1 MALEPS
7 SGRQSVSPASSGRAS
22 PVPRKWRNQLG
33 GDEPPNKDK
42 AFRRYASGVDRSLSL
57 FDTALQEWADYISF
71 LGRLLKSLQAHP
83 TNIATVPSK
92 AIVAKRLAQC
102 LNPSLPSGVHQK
114 ALEVY
119 GYIFSMIG
127 KDELSKDLPLYLPGL
142 STTLSFASLSVR
154 GPFLELLEKHL
165 LKIDGR
171 SLRPALKA
179 IILALLPGLEE
190 ENSDEFE
197 RTLKLL
203 DGFKHAVRP
212 SGTEDLGQN
221 HSSGDEYFWQCFF
234 LAAITSNGRRLGAL
248 AYLNRN
254 LPKLGQ
260 SPSEQI
266 NSSSNGSHKN
276 DVNTNQSQLAEI
288 VTSPEPGLLLR
299 CFAAGLGD
307 EQILIQRGFL
317 DLLVTHLPLHSNV
330 LQQRV
335 KPEDLEL
342 LVTAAAGVVT
352 RRDMSLNRRL
362 WTWLLG
368 PEPAGHDNENGPES
382 PTSVTGDPLGS
393 HASSRTQYFEAHGLH
408 PLTQALLKLIQREA
422 INPIE
427 KARPFR
433 MCLSLMD
440 RWEIGGLVVPDIF
453 LPVVNSVRD
462 YKSKAVNK
470 ADFTE
475 VLRSASVFF
484 DGVES
489 GLIWGEIVG
498 LIAQALAPGNLST
511 EEQIDKLSLVT
522 FIINH
527 FNVREEEMLLIHAPL
542 TTLTVLSM
550 LEDAKERMQE
560 RADEVGVKNEVE
572 QLALNLVMDLI
583 DLIPERAFQ
592 VRPSTSHSMVKHDE
606 DEINSL
612 SNTEIIRSMKTFY
625 VQEQGNLD
633 AFPPP
638 FSAHD
643 LGELLVRE
651 GGSIVNESLS
661 SSVSSAD
668 AGLKTR
674 LLVMLLSKVPRVRS
688 LDVPG
693 LLESMQRKLSLPSQ
707 LPFLTFTSI
716 VSLCTSLYSNHYISL
731 PQLSNLVDPL
741 VRLAWSYLSA
751 SHPKYHVETVRSLWQ
766 LQTTLTLDNH
776 DIEASICNLMIEHD
790 LNGTYASRDADPGR
804 SFSIL
809 WTHSLQDNAGHL
821 DRRSS
826 NTDIKNTPRLSGIGN
841 YEVMLAKPLFL
852 LLDALLDERTQLFMT
867 VRIWLQSLVGI
878 DRLFHLFVA
887 KFSNYSFLFTKFED
901 AGTTT
906 HHNMRI
912 YADDDDLDQCLY
924 YLQTLSN
931 VLRWSS
937 DSTWAALAHNSIS
950 TDRSHRSLFQITG
963 RDDEIT
969 LLEFFLHVCLQ
980 AISGTYEPENSE
992 RKPHIHQFHR
1002 TALTLLHQ
1010 ILLSPYSLPLG
1021 ELQLEHVLIQ
1031 RLSHSLTG
1039 TDPFIQVLLLDVVY
1053 AALKIRPVV
1062 NLPPASPT
1070 LKKRATMTSITQH
1083 DDASVSSLA
1092 VDQSEH
1098 IGPFLPPPPPSLV
1111 KCLQAGFEAASSRPV
1126 LDSWVSF
1133 LTECLPFYSDTI
1145 FQILIPLVETLCSQI
1160 GETFTNLQT
1169 TFKESGTISEG
1180 SAAPESTLISLLNG
1194 LEFVLAKGHDRL
1206 LKDETKAPVTKSPDQ
1221 PQGFF
1226 GNMVSGVFNSE
1237 TPQARS
1243 ITANNRLTVLLSFQD
1258 AVRICFLIW
1267 SWGGQDG
1274 AQDNESTASF
1284 NYTSLRMRNRARRLL
1299 EHLFTAEALECLE
1312 TLVEIGR
1319 RSSKGSSDSRPTAIF
1334 NLLHVLDG
1342 SRPKHTIPAI
1352 FNAIYSRT
1360 NPNALDPSRK
1370 STLTSSLSD
1379 TDLVTFLVDY
1389 ARSLEDDAMDEIWVD
1404 CMTFLK
1410 DLLANPFPH
1419 RQTLPSLLEFAAI
1432 LGVKVDNTNFG
1443 EQRRM
1448 RRELGDLFLRLLTAM
1463 FTTRPMGF
1471 SESVEKLTDIDQ
1483 RPSSSRPSSRS
1494 DDVVNILASIAPNLP
1509 KILVENDR
1517 ILNAAN
1523 VISSSVIGPTF
1534 KSRSFPDNVSKST
1547 LELLYQLSRL
1557 PNTQKSWRKDLGDA
1571 FNDSRF
1577 FANNVSLIES
1587 DWLPLL
1593 RQWALSDKER
1603 MPELLSRLVA
1613 PSTAGIVF
1621 GVGATSAR
1629 FEADRK
1635 SQLNLRRIATLV
1647 LATMDDNFV
1656 TDLPVMQE
1664 KIVELLSATTTS
1676 SPSSTTRADIFLLLR
1691 ALVLKT
1697 SAIHLAT
1704 LWPII
1709 NAELHVAIS
1718 SVVAPDHSTPSDTY
1732 NNYSILQACKLLDT
1746 LLCIA
1751 PDDFQ
1756 LHEWLFITDTIDAVY
1771 RPSYFR
1777 PVSLVDELSE
1787 ELGLATTTNTT
1798 ALLESSS
1805 VAVSQAAKYSMR
1817 RPLLGRTKGG
1827 FGINDEGTWERK
1839 DELVAKVLRPFFS
1852 QLSIFAFE
1860 STYGM
1865 GATDWEA
1872 CRQGLL
1878 RDLFDER
1885 SIVKAL

>member
-1 MALEPS
+1 MALELS
-7 SGRQSVSPASSGRAS
+7 SSRQSVSPASSGRAS
-22 PVPRKWRNQLG
+22 PVSRKWRNQLG

-83 TNIATVPSK
+83 TNIASVPSK

-190 ENSDEFE
+190 ESSDEFE

-203 DGFKHAVRP
+203 DGFKYAVRP

-260 SPSEQI
+260 SLSEQS

-276 DVNTNQSQLAEI
+276 DMTANESQLAGI

-317 DLLVTHLPLHSNV
+317 DLLVTHLPLHSKV

-368 PEPAGHDNENGPES
+368 PEPAGHDHENGPES

-393 HASSRTQYFEAHGLH
+393 HASSRTQYFESYGLH
-408 PLTQALLKLIQREA
+408 PLTQALLKLIRREA

-433 MCLSLMD
+433 ICLSLMD

-453 LPVVNSVRD
+453 LPVVNSVRG
-462 YKSKAVNK
+462 YKSKAANK
-470 ADFTE
+470 TDFAE

-498 LIAQALAPGNLST
+498 LIAQALAPGKLST
-511 EEQIDKLSLVT
+511 EEQVDKLSLVT
-522 FIINH
+522 FIIHH

-542 TTLTVLSM
+542 ATLTILSM

-560 RADEVGVKNEVE
+560 RAEKISITSEVE
-572 QLALNLVMDLI
+572 KLALNLVMDLI

-592 VRPSTSHSMVKHDE
+592 VRPSTSQSMAKHDE
-606 DEINSL
+606 DEIRFL

-633 AFPPP
+633 AVSPP
-638 FSAHD
+638 FSARD
-643 LGELLVRE
+643 LSELLVRE
-651 GGSIVNESLS
+651 GGSIASDSLS
-661 SSVSSAD
+661 NSVSSAD
-668 AGLKTR
+668 AGIKTR
-674 LLVMLLSKVPRVRS
+674 LLVILLAKLPRVGS
-688 LDVPG
+688 LDVSG
-693 LLESMQRKLSLPSQ
+693 LLKSMQSKLSMPSQ
-707 LPFLTFTSI
+707 LPFLAFTSI
-716 VSLCTSLYSNHYISL
+716 VTLCTSLYSNHYISQ
-731 PQLSNLVDPL
+731 PQLSSLVDPL

-776 DIEASICNLMIEHD
+776 EIEASICNLMIEHD

-821 DRRSS
+821 DRRTS
-826 NTDIKNTPRLSGIGN
+826 NNDIKSAPRLSGIGN

-887 KFSNYSFLFTKFED
+887 KFSGYSFLCTRFED
-901 AGTTT
+901 AGTTA
-906 HHNMRI
+906 HHNMRV
-912 YADDDDLDQCLY
+912 YADEDDLDQCLY

-950 TDRSHRSLFQITG
+950 TDKSHRPLFQITG
-963 RDDEIT
+963 RDDEIS

-980 AISGTYEPENSE
+980 AISGTYDLGNSE
-992 RKPHIHQFHR
+992 RKPHIHKFHR
-1002 TALTLLHQ
+1002 TALTLIHQ
-1010 ILLSPYSLPLG
+1010 ILSSPYSLSLG
-1021 ELQLEHVLIQ
+1021 ELKLEHVLIQ

-1039 TDPFIQVLLLDVVY
+1039 SDPFIQVLLLDTVY

-1062 NLPPASPT
+1062 NLPPPSPT
-1070 LKKRATMTSITQH
+1070 LKKRSTTMTQH
-1083 DDASVSSLA
+1083 DNVSVSSLA
-1092 VDQSEH
+1092 IDQGEH

-1169 TFKESGTISEG
+1169 TFKETGMVSEG

-1206 LKDETKAPVTKSPDQ
+1206 LKDEMKAPIVKSPDQ

-1226 GNMVSGVFNSE
+1226 GTMVSGVFNSE

-1274 AQDNESTASF
+1274 AQDSESTASF

-1299 EHLFTAEALECLE
+1299 EHLFAAEALECLE
-1312 TLVEIGR
+1312 TLVEIGQ
-1319 RSSKGSSDSRPTAIF
+1319 RSSKGIDSRPTVIF

-1370 STLTSSLSD
+1370 STLTSTLSD
-1379 TDLVTFLVDY
+1379 TDLVTFLVEY

-1404 CMTFLK
+1404 CMTFLR

-1471 SESVEKLTDIDQ
+1471 SESEKLTETDQ
-1483 RPSSSRPSSRS
+1483 RPSSSRASPRS
-1494 DDVVNILASIAPNLP
+1494 DDVVGILASIAPDLP

-1523 VISSSVIGPTF
+1523 TISSSVIGPTF

-1577 FANNVSLIES
+1577 FANNVGLIES

-1593 RQWALSDKER
+1593 RQWTLSDKER

-1635 SQLNLRRIATLV
+1635 SQLNLRRMATLV

-1656 TDLPVMQE
+1656 TDLPAMQE
-1664 KIVELLSATTTS
+1664 KIVELLSATPTS
-1676 SPSSTTRADIFLLLR
+1676 SPSSTTRADIYLLLR

-1718 SVVAPDHSTPSDTY
+1718 SVMAPDHSTPSDTY

-1771 RPSYFR
+1771 RPPSFR

-1798 ALLESSS
+1798 ALQTESSS

-1817 RPLLGRTKGG
+1817 RPLLGRIKGG

-1860 STYGM
+1860 STYAM

>member
-7 SGRQSVSPASSGRAS
+7 SGRKSVSPASSGRAS
-22 PVPRKWRNQLG
+22 PVSRKWRNQLG

-83 TNIATVPSK
+83 ANIAAVPSK

-119 GYIFSMIG
+119 GYIFSMVG
-127 KDELSKDLPLYLPGL
+127 TDELSKDLPLYLPGL

-154 GPFLELLEKHL
+154 GPFLELLEKHIL
-165 LKIDGR
+165 RVDGR

-254 LPKLGQ
+254 LPTLGH
-260 SPSEQI
+260 SPSEQST
-266 NSSSNGSHKN
+266 SSSNGPHN
-276 DVNTNQSQLAEI
+276 DVATNQSQLAEI

-299 CFAAGLGD
+299 CFAAGLAD

-335 KPEDLEL
+335 KSEDLEL

-382 PTSVTGDPLGS
+382 PTSLTGDHLGS
-393 HASSRTQYFEAHGLH
+393 HASSRTQYFENYGLH
-408 PLTQALLKLIQREA
+408 PLTQALLKLIGREA
-422 INPIE
+422 VNPIE

-433 MCLSLMD
+433 ICLSLMD

-453 LPVVNSVRD
+453 LSVVTSVRG
-462 YKSKAVNK
+462 YKSKAANK
-470 ADFTE
+470 ADFAE

-498 LIAQALAPGNLST
+498 LIAQALAPGKLST

-542 TTLTVLSM
+542 ATLTILSM
-550 LEDAKERMQE
+550 LEDAKERTQE
-560 RADEVGVKNEVE
+560 RAEKAGVASEVE
-572 QLALNLVMDLI
+572 KLALNLVMDLS

-592 VRPSTSHSMVKHDE
+592 LRPPTGQSMAKHDD
-606 DEINSL
+606 DEFRHL
-612 SNTEIIRSMKTFY
+612 SNTEIIRNMKTFY
-625 VQEQGNLD
+625 VEEQGNLD

-638 FSAHD
+638 FSTRD
-643 LGELLVRE
+643 LSELLVRE
-651 GGSIVNESLS
+651 SGSIANQSLS

-668 AGLKTR
+668 AGVKTR
-674 LLVMLLSKVPRVRS
+674 LLIMLLAKVPKVRS
-688 LDVPG
+688 LDVSG
-693 LLESMQRKLSLPSQ
+693 LLKSMQSKLSIPSQ
-707 LPFLTFTSI
+707 LPFLAFTSI
-716 VSLCTSLYSNHYISL
+716 MSLCTSLYSNHYISL
-731 PQLSNLVDPL
+731 PQLSSLVDPL

-751 SHPKYHVETVRSLWQ
+751 THPKYHVETVRSLWQ

-790 LNGTYASRDADPGR
+790 LNGTYASRDADHGR

-826 NTDIKNTPRLSGIGN
+826 NNDIKNTPRLSGIGN
-841 YEVMLAKPLFL
+841 YEVMLARPLFL
-852 LLDALLDERTQLFMT
+852 LLDALVDERTQLFMT

-878 DRLFHLFVA
+878 DRLFHIFVA
-887 KFSNYSFLFTKFED
+887 KFSSYSFLYTNFED
-901 AGTTT
+901 AGTTA

-912 YADDDDLDQCLY
+912 YTDEDDLDQCLY
-924 YLQTLSN
+924 HLQTLSN

-937 DSTWAALAHNSIS
+937 DTTWAALAHNSIS

-963 RDDEIT
+963 RDEEIT
-969 LLEFFLHVCLQ
+969 LLEFFLYVCLQ

-1010 ILLSPYSLPLG
+1010 ILLSPYSLSLG

-1039 TDPFIQVLLLDVVY
+1039 ADPFIQVLLLDVVY
-1053 AALKIRPVV
+1053 AALKIRPII
-1062 NLPPASPT
+1062 NPPPPSPT
-1070 LKKRATMTSITQH
+1070 LKKRSTTMTSTMTQH
-1083 DDASVSSLA
+1083 DNASVSSLGI
-1092 VDQSEH
+1092 DQGEH
-1098 IGPFLPPPPPSLV
+1098 TGPFLPPPPPSLV
-1111 KCLQAGFEAASSRPV
+1111 KCLQAGFEATSSRPV

-1133 LTECLPFYSDTI
+1133 LTECLPFYSETI
-1145 FQILIPLVETLCSQI
+1145 FQILIPLVGTLCAQI
-1160 GETFTNLQT
+1160 ELTFTNLQT
-1169 TFKESGTISEG
+1169 TFKEPGMASEG
-1180 SAAPESTLISLLNG
+1180 FAAPESTLISLLNG

-1206 LKDETKAPVTKSPDQ
+1206 LKDETKAPIAKSPDQ

-1274 AQDNESTASF
+1274 AQDSESTASF

-1312 TLVEIGR
+1312 TLVQIGKK
-1319 RSSKGSSDSRPTAIF
+1319 SSNDNDPRPIIIF

-1370 STLTSSLSD
+1370 STLTSPLSD
-1379 TDLVTFLVDY
+1379 TDLVTFLVEY

-1471 SESVEKLTDIDQ
+1471 SESVEKLTEFDQ
-1483 RPSSSRPSSRS
+1483 RSSSSRSSTRS
-1494 DDVVNILASIAPNLP
+1494 DDVVRILASIAPNLP
-1509 KILVENDR
+1509 KVLVENDR

-1523 VISSSVIGPTF
+1523 TISSSVIGPTF

-1577 FANNVSLIES
+1577 FANNINLVES

-1593 RQWALSDKER
+1593 RQWTLSDKER
-1603 MPELLSRLVA
+1603 MPEFLSRLVA

-1656 TDLPVMQE
+1656 TDLPLIQE

-1676 SPSSTTRADIFLLLR
+1676 SPSSTTRADIYLLLR

-1771 RPSYFR
+1771 RPSSFR

-1787 ELGLATTTNTT
+1787 ELGLAATTNTT
-1798 ALLESSS
+1798 ALQESSS
-1805 VAVSQAAKYSMR
+1805 VAVSQAGKYSMR
-1817 RPLLGRTKGG
+1817 RPLLGRMKGG
-1827 FGINDEGTWERK
+1827 YGINDEGTWERK

-1885 SIVKAL
+1885 TIVKAL